1 MQSKKE
7 PQNDWVTIAVLGKPR
22 GNRGEVS
29 AFSLSDHP
37 ERFAQLSAVYLKGEK
52 REVEE
57 AWFHQG
63 SLVFKFAG
71 VDSISDAETL
81 IGIEVQIPLSER
93 APLETG
99 EFYHSDLIGCDVRDR
114 ASNRLIGA
122 VTGFEEGGQ
131 SGLLQVGPTILIPFS
146 RDICVEIAPERREIL
161 VDLPV
166 GLLEINQ

>member
-1 MQSKKE
+1 M
-7 PQNDWVTIAVLGKPR
+7 NDWVTVAVLGKPR

-37 ERFAQLSAVYLKGEK
+37 ERFAKLSSVFLNGEK
-52 REVEE
+52 RQVEE

-63 SLVFKFAG
+63 ALVFKFAG
-71 VDSISDAETL
+71 VDSISDAATL
-81 IGIEVQIPLSER
+81 AGIEVQIPFSER

-99 EFYHSDLIGCDVRDR
+99 EFYHSDLIGCEVRDR
-114 ASNRLIGA
+114 ASNKLIGT

-131 SGLLQVGPTILIPFS
+131 SGLLQIGPNILIPFS
-146 RDICVEIAPERREIL
+146 RNICVEIAPERREIL
-161 VDLPV
+161 VDLPE

>member
-1 MQSKKE
+1 ME
-7 PQNDWVTIAVLGKPR
+7 TWITVAVLGKPR

-37 ERFAQLSAVYLKGEK
+37 ERFAPLTAVYLNGEK
-52 REVEE
+52 RDVEE

-63 SLVFKFAG
+63 SLIFKFAG
-71 VDSISDAETL
+71 VNSISDAEL
-81 IGIEVQIPLSER
+81 LSGIEVQVPFSER
-93 APLETG
+93 AALEPG
-99 EFYHSDLIGCDVRDR
+99 EFYHSDLIGCEVRDR
-114 ASNRLIGA
+114 TSNKLIGA

-146 RDICVEIAPERREIL
+146 RDICVEIAPQRREIL
-161 VDLPV
+161 VDLPE